1 MQVDHMKNKGL
12 RLDKLDVLWTDME
25 DHIYLMNF
33 IIHDSIC
40 QA

>member
-1 MQVDHMKNKGL
+1 MQVDHMKNKSL
-12 RLDKLDVLWTDME
+12 CLDKLDVLWTDME

-33 IIHDSIC
+33 IIYDSIC